1 MAKKRILV
9 KGNVQGVGFRAF
21 VRQYAFNLDVKGL
34 VRNLSDKTVE
44 IYCAAQAGALKKFL
58 RALKVKGDKMD
69 PFVINVE
76 QITVFDEKTKEYK
89 AGKVPRSFKEFI
101 VDYGAGL
108 TKAEREA
115 AERDEYTI
123 LAGQRLGQKMDTG
136 FNGLGQKMDNGFNGL
151 GQKVD
156 GVGQDVRA
164 MHKDMNVKFEGLDK
178 KYHVISEHLLE
189 TSQSIVGMN
198 ENNTKT
204 NENIAKTNENIKV
217 LTEAMMK
224 IIDDYISEK
233 KKQQGNGKSQ
243 T

>member
-21 VRQYAFNLDVKGL
+21 VRQYAFNMDVKGL

-44 IYCAAQAGALKKFL
+44 IYCDAQEGALKNFL

-76 QITVFDEKTKEYK
+76 QITVFDEKSREYR

-136 FNGLGQKMDNGFNGL
+136 FKGLGQKMDTGFNGL

-156 GVGQDVRA
+156 GVGTKVDRVGQDVRA
-164 MHKDMNVKFEGLDK
+164 MHKDMNERFDKLDA
-178 KYHVISEHLLE
+178 KYHILGESLVRTSESIEHMNKNNEHLITVIE
-189 TSQSIVGMN
+189 KMV
-198 ENNTKT
+198 ENQIQKERSRSKRTGPDQ
-204 NENIAKTNENIKV
+204 E
-217 LTEAMMK
+217 
-224 IIDDYISEK
+224 DPS
-233 KKQQGNGKSQ
+233 S
-243 T
+243 

>member
-1 MAKKRILV
+1 MTHCNSITGKVVYMAKRRIIV

-21 VRQYAFNLDVKGL
+21 VRQYAFNMDVKGL

-44 IYCAAQAGALKKFL
+44 IFCEADEGTLKKFL
-58 RALKVKGDKMD
+58 RAITVKGDKMD

-76 QITVFDEKTKEYK
+76 QIMVFDEKTKEYK

-136 FNGLGQKMDNGFNGL
+136 FNGLGQK
-151 GQKVD
+151 VD
-156 GVGQDVRA
+156 VVGKNVVSVGQDVRA
-164 MHKDMNVKFEGLDK
+164 MHKDMNEKFTGMEQ
-178 KYHVISEHLLE
+178 KYHTINKNIERSDGNIERMTKEISVIAKALLE
-189 TSQSIVGMN
+189 LVES
-198 ENNTKT
+198 
-204 NENIAKTNENIKV
+204 NIKQNV
-217 LTEAMMK
+217 KRA
-224 IIDDYISEK
+224 K
-233 KKQQGNGKSQ
+233 K